1 MLELTALDTG
11 TGIALGPCYIHP
23 DTITAVAP
31 AVIGGGKKATT
42 VYMGGTILYVVESV
56 ELVMEKLEA
65 IFAEA
70 EEDEG

>member
-1 MLELTALDTG
+1 MLELTTLDYG
-11 TGIALGPCYIHP
+11 TASVLGPCYVHP
-23 DTITAVAP
+23 DTISAVAP
-31 AVIGGGKKATT
+31 AVIVGGKKATGI
-42 VYMGGTILYVVESV
+42 YMGGTILYVVESV